1 MQTVP
6 LQDVNR
12 FRCNRHALTESLC
25 VVTVAGEVDLD
36 TAPTLEAILLA
47 ALAPKVSDVI
57 VDLKG
62 VTLLDSTG
70 LSALVKAWQ
79 VASERGGTIRLTGAA
94 RCVQKVLSITALDQ
108 LMVMYDDVT
117 AAVASCGQLSSGQQ
131 SASDVDGSLPPSYQ
145 ALGDRPT
152 TAA

>member
-12 FRCNRHALTESLC
+12 FRCDRHAPTECLR

-47 ALAPKVSDVI
+47 ALTPNVSDVI
-57 VDLKG
+57 VDLKE

-70 LSALVKAWQ
+70 LSALVKALH
-79 VASERGGTIRLTGAA
+79 VASDRGGTIRLTGAA
-94 RCVQKVLSITALDQ
+94 RSVRKVLSITALDRI
-108 LMVMYDDVT
+108 MPMYDDVT
-117 AAVASCGQLSSGQQ
+117 AAIASCGQQSGGEQ
-131 SASDVDGSLPPSYQ
+131 SVSDSDGSLPQGYP
-145 ALGDRPT
+145 ATR
-152 TAA
+152 